1 MKSFRLISEISEK
14 PLFLLDGDGIVHGFN
29 RKAAELYSL
38 CEENTGNV
46 KICSLCR
53 NTAEECSFSNLF
65 SGGYRKKI
73 THGAVHMFAADS
85 SARVIL
91 ELYPFAEDDEQSRG
105 MIICSVRQPDEEVPL
120 IKGVEKVPFVLNSL
134 SAMVYVIDPDNFTL
148 LYINSYAIDV
158 LGFRGG
164 WRGEKC
170 WKVIHG
176 RDERCSHCVME
187 AETTDKVTSEEV
199 LNGRCGRWYLET
211 GRLIPWDSG
220 RNARLVIAH
229 DIDERKKLE
238 LLREDV
244 ERIMRHDLKT
254 PLNSIYLLGQ
264 TLEASAESEETR
276 FLASKVIESCF
287 QLNAMINLSQ
297 VLYRLERGD
306 YTVAKRGVL
315 LNELLGRVCSHLEG
329 LTVSYRVSI
338 ERIFSGSISG
348 VFLIHAD
355 DLLIY
360 SCLSNLVKN
369 AVEAS
374 PEGGIVTIECEKCG
388 EQDIISVSNE
398 GDVPQEIVDRFFEK
412 YVTMGKVAGTGLG
425 TYSAKLLSE
434 AHGGSISMET
444 GNGFTRVTV
453 SLPAF

>member
-254 PLNSIYLLGQ
+254 LLIQ
-264 TLEASAESEETR
+264 
-276 FLASKVIESCF
+276 
-287 QLNAMINLSQ
+287 
-297 VLYRLERGD
+297 
-306 YTVAKRGVL
+306 
-315 LNELLGRVCSHLEG
+315 
-329 LTVSYRVSI
+329 
-338 ERIFSGSISG
+338 SISSDRLLKLRQNQRKP
-348 VFLIHAD
+348 VFLH
-355 DLLIY
+355 
-360 SCLSNLVKN
+360 
-369 AVEAS
+369 
-374 PEGGIVTIECEKCG
+374 
-388 EQDIISVSNE
+388 Q
-398 GDVPQEIVDRFFEK
+398 
-412 YVTMGKVAGTGLG
+412 
-425 TYSAKLLSE
+425 KL
-434 AHGGSISMET
+434 
-444 GNGFTRVTV
+444 
-453 SLPAF
+453 